1 MCKHDNSDLIGIE
14 GGIKCRAC
22 GKIFTS
28 FAEIEKDRAEETPK
42 DAPQSGQIEPKV
54 EEPKEDL
61 VKEEE
66 PLKKA
71 SEAKS
76 TKKAQAK
83 KSPSKKGAK

>member
-1 MCKHDNSDLIGIE
+1 
-14 GGIKCRAC
+14 
-22 GKIFTS
+22 
-28 FAEIEKDRAEETPK
+28 
-42 DAPQSGQIEPKV
+42 
-54 EEPKEDL
+54 L

-76 TKKAQAK
+76 TKKAPAK